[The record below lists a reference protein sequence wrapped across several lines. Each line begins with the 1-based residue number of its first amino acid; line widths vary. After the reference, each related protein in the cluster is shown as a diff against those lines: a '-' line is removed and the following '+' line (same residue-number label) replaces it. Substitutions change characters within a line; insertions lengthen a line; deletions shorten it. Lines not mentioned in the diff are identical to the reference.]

1 VVIDLTPIPEWHD
14 VDAATFRNEIVPQY
28 RPAVLRGLVAKWP
41 AVRHG
46 LESLESFARYLKA
59 LDSGKTADAL
69 LIPAQEKGR
78 IFYNKGMTAFSFTR
92 DQASVSAVSDKL
104 LRYRRFDNRPSLAIQ
119 SALIAE
125 CLPGFAAENALAI
138 LDASI
143 QPRIWLGSAVTTPAH
158 FDESNNIACVAAG
171 RRRFTLLPPEQVA
184 NLYVGPLDF
193 APTGTPISL
202 VNFREPDFDRFPRFR
217 VALAAAQ
224 QAELEPGDAIY
235 IPTLW
240 WHHVE
245 SLEKYNALINYWWKG
260 TLEAPNRTESAW
272 ACLLHSIVELKR
284 LPPEH
289 RKAWGAIFAHYIFD
303 PDTDP
308 AAHIPSHKRGV
319 LGDMSPEFAAQ
330 VRAFVAKQLE
340 S

>member
-1 VVIDLTPIPEWHD
+1 MTPIPEWHD
-14 VDAATFRNEIVPQY
+14 VDAAVFRNDIVRQY

-41 AVRHG
+41 AVRHAT
-46 LESLESFARYLKA
+46 ESPESFARYLKA
-59 LDSGKTADAL
+59 FDSGKTADAL
-69 LIPAQEKGR
+69 LIPAHEKGR
-78 IFYNKGMTAFSFTR
+78 IFYNETMTGFNFSR
-92 DQASVSAVSDKL
+92 NPASVSAVSDKL
-104 LRYRRFDNRPSLAIQ
+104 LRYRRFESRPSLAMQ

-125 CLPGFAAENALAI
+125 CLPGFGAENALAI

-143 QPRIWLGSAVTTPAH
+143 QPRIWLGNNVTTPAH
-158 FDESNNIACVAAG
+158 FDESKNIACVAAG

-217 VALAAAQ
+217 EALAAALV
-224 QAELEPGDAIY
+224 AELEPGDAIY
-235 IPTLW
+235 IPALW

-245 SLEKYNALINYWWKG
+245 SLEKYNALVNYWWKG
-260 TLEAPNRTESAW
+260 TLDAPNRTESAW

-308 AAHIPSHKRGV
+308 AAHIPSHKHGV

-330 VRAFVAKQLE
+330 VRAFVAKELQK
-340 S
+340 